1 MNGVPA
7 ADRLEALDVTAQ
19 LYLELADWTKGL
31 EYLLQVN
38 GLQGG
43 RNMETLFRI
52 AFSYSQLRQIAQ
64 AIPYME
70 QALAVGGE
78 QAGET
83 YYSNMAVLYVQA
95 ERYDEA
101 IETYV
106 KLLDVAPNTVNR
118 EAVSAEL
125 AALYIKVG
133 NEARAKITLEGLIR
147 AFPSSPRRADY
158 MQSLAALNAT
168 TR

>member
-1 MNGVPA
+1 VPA
-7 ADRLEALDVTAQ
+7 ADRLAALDVMAQ
-19 LYLELADWTKGL
+19 LYLELADWTKAL

-38 GLQGG
+38 GAQGG

-52 AFSYSQLRQIAQ
+52 AFANSQLGQVAH

-83 YYSNMAVLYVQA
+83 YYNNLAVLYTQA
-95 ERYDEA
+95 QRYDNA

-106 KLLDVAPNTVNR
+106 RLLEIAPDTANR

-133 NEARAKITLEGLIR
+133 HEARAKITLEGLIR

-158 MQSLAALNAT
+158 LQSLAALNAT